1 MYILLSTQS
10 WASFEPPK
18 TTVKRVLLHEDR
30 TKASADRSALL
41 DKKHVKSQM
50 REGSAVARAELSTTT
65 STLFYPSEG
74 EGKPQLE

>member
-30 TKASADRSALL
+30 AKASADRSALL

-50 REGSAVARAELSTTT
+50 REGSAVARAELYTTT